1 MGLQRAHA
9 VCSPAVCCEGCA
21 PNLPSRLGQVMTERS
36 WRFPPPSSRGLLP
49 LELGTADAV
58 AAYLRRLLALILAT
72 SVALTFIGVY
82 VAIYKLGMRSLPL
95 LVGIVFGIGL
105 SFLTTVLEGQHT
117 EHYSRLRLRLLQL
130 PQAIRSAVERLL
142 ALFALLI
149 SAPTFLVIALL
160 VKLDSK
166 GPVFVRITKVGRFG
180 RPFSRLTFR
189 TAKLQQEKYDQL
201 DPRSKA
207 HTVWK
212 VTRVGSV
219 LRRSS
224 LDKLPML
231 INVAKGEMALFGD
244 PPRTPDDLLASGA
257 LYLPRLLWR
266 PGVMR
271 IQHRPDWS
279 PEVPPHLSNVAAY
292 LRLAIT
298 DHRHEENTKLF
309 LMQIRR
315 TDTQAH
321 ETAFVLTC
329 WVAAANEPEIRGRL
343 KELGISSVNVIAGS
357 ARQSAALIEAAWT
370 AWCDL
375 PHRQEDEPLDR
386 LARRQPAGS

>member
-1 MGLQRAHA
+1 
-9 VCSPAVCCEGCA
+9 
-21 PNLPSRLGQVMTERS
+21 MTERS
-36 WRFPPPSSRGLLP
+36 WRFPPPSPRGLLP

-58 AAYLRRLLALILAT
+58 AAYLRRLLALILAA
-72 SVALTFIGVY
+72 SVALTFIGIY

-95 LVGIVFGIGL
+95 LAGIVFGICVSL
-105 SFLTTVLEGQHT
+105 FTAILEGQHK
-117 EHYSRLRLRLLQL
+117 ERYSRLQLRLLQL
-130 PQAIRSAVERLL
+130 PQALRSAIERLL
-142 ALFALLI
+142 AFLALLI

-160 VKLDSK
+160 VRLDSK
-166 GPVFVRITKVGRFG
+166 GPVFVRMTRVGRFG

-189 TAKLQQEKYDQL
+189 TLKLQQEKYDERV
-201 DPRSKA
+201 PRSKA

-212 VTRVGSV
+212 VTRIGGV
-219 LRRSS
+219 LRHSS

-231 INVAKGEMALFGD
+231 INVAKGEMTLFGD
-244 PPRTPDDLLASGA
+244 PPRAPDDLLASGA
-257 LYLPRLLWR
+257 LYLPSLLWR

-271 IQHRPDWS
+271 IQHRSDWS

-292 LRLAIT
+292 LRQAIT
-298 DHRHEENTKLF
+298 DHRYEENTKLF
-309 LMQIRR
+309 LMQIKR
-315 TDTQAH
+315 TDMQAN
-321 ETAFVLTC
+321 EAAFVLTC

-343 KELGISSVNVIAGS
+343 KELGVSSVDVISGS

-386 LARRQPAGS
+386 LVGRQPAGS